1 MSQEEYSRRPREFK
15 HMDVKKRAQLEILLK
30 QKMNKAQIA
39 RKLSISRSTVY
50 EEIERGSVQQLD
62 SELRPSIRYFADV
75 G

>member
-15 HMDVKKRAQLEILLK
+15 HMDVKERAQLEILLK